1 MTKPLRTALAAA
13 LVAAFATSVAVQ
25 AQTAPTPPAA
35 AASTMPMQG
44 HGQGQGHADGH
55 GHRHGAKDP
64 KEMMARW
71 QARHDQRM
79 AELKKD
85 LQLTPTQEAAWTQF
99 TNAMRPP
106 ASMPQRP
113 DREAMARLTTPERI
127 DQMQALHKQRQAE
140 MDRRAEATKAFY
152 ASLTP
157 DQKKKFDAQTAR
169 HMGGRHHGGQ
179 GGHGGPGH
187 HGHHG

>member
-44 HGQGQGHADGH
+44 HAQGQGHAD

-71 QARHDQRM
+71 QARHDQRL

-85 LQLTPTQEAAWTQF
+85 LQLTPAQEAAWTQF

-106 ASMPQRP
+106 ATMPQRP
-113 DREAMARLTTPERI
+113 DREAMTRLTTPERI

>member
-1 MTKPLRTALAAA
+1 MSKPLRTALAAA
-13 LVAAFATSVAVQ
+13 LVAAFATSMAVQ
-25 AQTAPTPPAA
+25 AQPAA
-35 AASTMPMQG
+35 PAPAASAMPLQG
-44 HGQGQGHADGH
+44 HGHGHGHAG

-64 KEMMARW
+64 QEMMARW

-79 AELKKD
+79 ADLKKD
-85 LQLTPTQEAAWTQF
+85 LQLTPAQEAAWTQF
-99 TNAMRPP
+99 ATAMRPP

-127 DQMQALHKQRQAE
+127 DQMQAMHRQRQAE

-169 HMGGRHHGGQ
+169 HMGGHG
-179 GGHGGPGH
+179 HRGH